1 MKCRGCTSV
10 ISRTF
15 IDLGD
20 SPIANNL
27 LLPSQLD
34 YKETYYPL
42 RVLVC
47 DGCGLVQLP
56 NISSREEL
64 FSDDYTYYSSYSE
77 SWLVHSEKYATDMTK
92 KLNLTVDDLVVEIAS
107 NDGYLLQY
115 FRNSEIQVLGIEP
128 AAEVANVALQE
139 RKIPTIIEF
148 FGKKTA
154 LNFLETYAKPRLMIA
169 NNVLAHVPDI
179 HDFIAG
185 FAELL
190 RDDGVVTFEFPHLL
204 NLVLLNQFDTIYHEH
219 YSYLNITPL
228 VPIFAEHGLRIF
240 DVTRLTTHGGSLRI
254 FVCKSNSEWV
264 ENSRV
269 NNCITD
275 EKAQDPRLDTVT
287 TQIQRGAERVKS
299 ELLIEFQ
306 RLKESGKTVAAY
318 GAAAKGNTLLNFVG
332 LTSNDIKYVVDR
344 NPHKQGRFLPGS
356 KIPVVGEECLHK
368 HPPDVLFILPWNL
381 ATELSQQL
389 GYLKNQGVQLLRAI
403 PRLEYF

>member
-1 MKCRGCTSV
+1 MKCRGCKSV

-34 YKETYYPL
+34 YEETYYPL
-42 RVLVC
+42 HVLVC
-47 DGCGLVQLP
+47 DSCGLVQLP

-64 FSDDYTYYSSYSE
+64 FSDDYTYHSSYSE

-148 FGKKTA
+148 FGKQTA

-185 FAELL
+185 FAVLL

-204 NLVLLNQFDTIYHEH
+204 NLIKLNQFDTIYHEH
-219 YSYLNITPL
+219 YSYLSLTSL
-228 VPIFAEHGLRIF
+228 EPIFEKHGLKTVSV
-240 DVTRLTTHGGSLRI
+240 DKLETHGGSLRLTL
-254 FVCKSNSEWV
+254 VKNDSYSEV
-264 ENSRV
+264 KNEV
-269 NNCITD
+269 NETLED
-275 EKAQDPRLDTVT
+275 EKKYDPLNFEVVARFQEHTEQVRDDLLKTLRDAQK
-287 TQIQRGAERVKS
+287 QG
-299 ELLIEFQ
+299 
-306 RLKESGKTVAAY
+306 LKVAAY
-318 GAAAKGNTLLNFVG
+318 GAAAKGNTLLNDAMINTD
-332 LTSNDIKYVVDR
+332 LISYVVDL
-344 NPHKQGRFLPGS
+344 NPNKQGKFLPGS
-356 KIPVVGEECLHK
+356 HIPVVSELALREK
-368 HPPDVLFILPWNL
+368 KPDVLLVLPWNL
-381 ATELSQQL
+381 ANEIKIQLNWLSD
-389 GYLKNQGVQLLRAI
+389 GGTKFLRAI
-403 PRLEYF
+403 PKVEYF